1 MDKVNG
7 IDVFDKGIVL
17 STKKDYLESC
27 YVTIAKKIKD
37 ISNTTAKPSF
47 IKKVIHMMERFTM
60 FLQLAKP
67 VEWE

>member
-1 MDKVNG
+1 MNRVNG
-7 IDVFDKGIVL
+7 VDVFDKGIVL

-47 IKKVIHMMERFTM
+47 IKKNYSYDGTIFNVFCN
-60 FLQLAKP
+60 
-67 VEWE
+67 

>member
-47 IKKVIHMMERFTM
+47 IKKLFI
-60 FLQLAKP
+60 
-67 VEWE
+67 